1 VSTLRVPVRPTR
13 LLKLTCLVAGLLIAG
28 DCLVADARGSDV
40 PHTLRPKVVQKAPL
54 GAARTERPRR
64 IEDPLFPGRTV
75 ELKGELD
82 PGFDGLSARPGSVRP
97 GLLPSAHD
105 RLEKP
110 VSERGGVDP
119 CQSPDNGFGIY
130 KKWRWGTGMG
140 KILVP
145 EALLPDPD
153 RFDLVVHFA
162 GHELARKEVARA
174 SVPFA
179 FMGVSFDGGVS
190 LDYRQHVGGPQG
202 LWWLTQAAEGTV
214 RALRGRPQ
222 AVRKLALASW
232 SAGYAGVGILLE
244 QSNLGALDAVILL
257 DGLHTSREEPLA
269 RPQLEPFV
277 KFAERAARGDAFMFV
292 SYSSIGTDGYA
303 STHESARRLI
313 LALGGLPLAAERLDP
328 GGMELKEVFSRG
340 GFHAR
345 GYRGGG
351 KLDHC
356 AHLMLYP
363 LVAEALGRRWGISP

>member
-1 VSTLRVPVRPTR
+1 VPARSQK
-13 LLKLTCLVAGLLIAG
+13 LLKLGWLVAVLLIAG
-28 DCLVADARGSDV
+28 DCWVADARGSDV
-40 PHTLRPKVVQKAPL
+40 PRTLEPKVVQPAPL
-54 GAARTERPRR
+54 RASRAEPSRR
-64 IEDPLFPGRTV
+64 LEDPLFPGRTV

-82 PGFDGLSARPGSVRP
+82 PGFDGLSARPGSVKP
-97 GLLPSAHD
+97 GLLPHVRD
-105 RLEKP
+105 RVEKP
-110 VSERGGVDP
+110 ASERGGVDP
-119 CQSPDNGFGIY
+119 CQSPDDGFGIY

-140 KILVP
+140 KIMVP

-153 RFDLVVHFA
+153 RFDLVLHFA

-174 SVPFA
+174 SVPLA
-179 FMGVSFDGGVS
+179 FLGVSFDGGS
-190 LDYRQHVGGPQG
+190 LDYRKHVGGPQG
-202 LWWLTQAAEGTV
+202 LFWLTQAAEGAV
-214 RALRGRPQ
+214 RAIRGRPQ

-232 SAGYAGVGILLE
+232 SAGYAGVGILLQ
-244 QSNLGALDAVILL
+244 QSNLDALDGVVLL
-257 DGLHTSREEPLA
+257 DGLHTSSEEPLLG
-269 RPQLEPFV
+269 PQLEPFL

-328 GGMELKEVFSRG
+328 GGMELKELFSRG

-345 GYRGGG
+345 GYRGSG

-363 LVAEALGRRWGISP
+363 LVAEALGRRWGISR